1 MNIVSQDVEDFI
13 KSILSNDAEKMKGN
27 LIMLHQSLVQKNE
40 LILQLEQKVEQSK
53 ISEEKSNGSVSS
65 LEDDLFD
72 DVTLPLFEGEEMIE
86 KKMVNCMLPSSPVVL
101 QKPEKIPE
109 QSVTLKAETVDENKN
124 EETLSAIAVETKKK
138 MVEMNM
144 VNCML
149 PSSPV
154 VLQEPE
160 KISEQSVT
168 LKAESED
175 NKIIEQKLPLNA
187 ASGRVS
193 DAPVSNGEEMLIKVE
208 AEKSVTTDE
217 SAESDQDDSAESDSD
232 EISSYLP
239 SFCVPDKKV
248 IQEKD
253 DKLSNAI
260 ILTSSEDL
268 QQGENDPVEKGD
280 GSVQKTEEEKKSSSK
295 NKKKKASKEAKLR
308 KKYNLQKIELEEMRL
323 ALEKAN
329 MDKADLSKKLDY
341 YKNDN
346 DSKNNIIIK
355 LKQDA
360 YIKKMQLQDA
370 DKTKSQQRDSIN
382 ELKEN
387 IKTQEL
393 VIKEQDLI
401 NKKNE
406 TDLINKTTEID
417 DLKNDVQK
425 SKDELKAAKENFNE
439 KMIQMQNNEDALT
452 QKIEQ
457 WEIYESKCIFKKWF
471 KKKPKRLEQ
480 KQKKT

>member
-109 QSVTLKAETVDENKN
+109 QSVTLKAESVDKNKN
-124 EETLSAIAVETKKK
+124 EDTLSAIASEKKMK

-144 VNCML
+144 VKCML
-149 PSSPV
+149 PSSLV

-160 KISEQSVT
+160 KMPESSVT
-168 LKAESED
+168 LKTESED

-217 SAESDQDDSAESDSD
+217 SAESDQDDSAASDSD

-239 SFCVPDKKV
+239 SFCVPDKK
-248 IQEKD
+248 IIEEKD
-253 DKLSNAI
+253 NKLSNAI
-260 ILTSSEDL
+260 ILTSSEDS
-268 QQGENDPVEKGD
+268 QQGENDQIEKGD
-280 GSVQKTEEEKKSSSK
+280 GSIQKTEEEKKSSSK
-295 NKKKKASKEAKLR
+295 KKNKASKEAKLR
-308 KKYNLQKIELEEMRL
+308 KKYNVQKIELEEMRL

-329 MDKADLSKKLDY
+329 MDKADLSKKLDF

-346 DSKNNIIIK
+346 DSKTKTITK

-360 YIKKMQLQDA
+360 FIMKMQLDDA
-370 DKTKSQQRDSIN
+370 EKTKSQQRDSIN
-382 ELKEN
+382 ELKEM

-393 VIKEQDLI
+393 VVEEKDLI

-406 TDLINKTTEID
+406 TELMNKTAKIE
-417 DLKNDVQK
+417 DLKKDVQK
-425 SKDELKAAKENFNE
+425 SKDELKAAIENFNE
-439 KMIQMQNNEDALT
+439 KMIQMKNNEDALT

-457 WEIYESKCIFKKWF
+457 WESYESKCFMKKWF
-471 KKKPKRLEQ
+471 KKKPKRLEE
-480 KQKKT
+480 KQKTT